1 MSKKKR
7 TYPESA
13 DGSWQYPTMRVAS
26 FVSCCDC
33 GLVHKHIIQITPDD
47 FAVRDGRTKKWRY
60 GRRVRIKVSRD
71 YRKTAQN
78 RRGKFS
84 RGELYRTRDGWYVA
98 ALPINVRTMTKRK
111 RKSK

>member
-1 MSKKKR
+1 MPRKR
-7 TYPESA
+7 KPEYPPSE

-33 GLVHKHIIQITPDD
+33 GLVHRQIIQITPDG
-47 FAVRDGRTKKWRY
+47 FAVRDDKGRWRY

-78 RRGKFS
+78 RRAKLK
-84 RGELYRTRDGWYVA
+84 RKELYSTSDGWYIA
-98 ALPINVRTMTKRK
+98 PFPINVRKLKK
-111 RKSK
+111 RKSRK